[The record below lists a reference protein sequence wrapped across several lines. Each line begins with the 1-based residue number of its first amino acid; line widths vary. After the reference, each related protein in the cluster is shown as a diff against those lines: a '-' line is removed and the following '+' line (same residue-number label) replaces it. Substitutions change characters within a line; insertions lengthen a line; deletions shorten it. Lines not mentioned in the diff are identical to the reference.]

1 MRPLIISLETG
12 IASRR
17 AIRSMPFCSDKGLS
31 HGSLALLACG
41 SLQGA

>member
-31 HGSLALLACG
+31 QFAAKIGIKLG
-41 SLQGA
+41 RI